1 MSREIINIVHG
12 HDVWKFDAYFEILDA
27 NRFLEKKKRIKKW
40 WRNTTYTRIHKYTNT
55 TAQCIPPSRSCWE
68 IARWVTSAL
77 ISIIIHVYI
86 FVCYKLSASRIHNV
100 TLKFNCSSSYTWNI
114 TNALY
119 TTVLTH
125 GRGAAATTII

>member
-12 HDVWKFDAYFEILDA
+12 HDVWKFGAYFEIFDA
-27 NRFLEKKKRIKKW
+27 NKFLEKKKNELKNDGVILRI
-40 WRNTTYTRIHKYTNT
+40 RVFMYMNT

-100 TLKFNCSSSYTWNI
+100 TLKCNCSSSYTWNI

-125 GRGAAATTII
+125 GRGAAALL